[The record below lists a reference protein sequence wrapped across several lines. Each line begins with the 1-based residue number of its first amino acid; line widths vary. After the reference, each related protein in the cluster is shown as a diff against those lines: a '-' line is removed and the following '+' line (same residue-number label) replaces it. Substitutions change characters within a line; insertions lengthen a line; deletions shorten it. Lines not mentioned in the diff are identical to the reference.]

1 MVGFVRQ
8 RPFCAGRG
16 PRGPRAL
23 SNGSFRHQFYGVS
36 EDHTHRT
43 PHATRTTQKISS
55 SWPADAHCPPTKYQ
69 IMRRPILTIFAT
81 VASVSFAQ
89 DYGDNYADYAD
100 GQDDNLYAN
109 YAAKQQAKE
118 V

>member
-1 MVGFVRQ
+1 M
-8 RPFCAGRG
+8 
-16 PRGPRAL
+16 
-23 SNGSFRHQFYGVS
+23 
-36 EDHTHRT
+36 RT
-43 PHATRTTQKISS
+43 SQNPSQ
-55 SWPADAHCPPTKYQ
+55 PPYSYPSA
-69 IMRRPILTIFAT
+69 IMRRPIIVIFAA

-100 GQDDNLYAN
+100 GQQDNLYAN

>member
-1 MVGFVRQ
+1 M
-8 RPFCAGRG
+8 
-16 PRGPRAL
+16 RAL
-23 SNGSFRHQFYGVS
+23 EVGGRTYARTYIRSRTSVVRRLSEPQITCKSHKNTKSNAS
-36 EDHTHRT
+36 
-43 PHATRTTQKISS
+43 AIISI
-55 SWPADAHCPPTKYQ
+55 
-69 IMRRPILTIFAT
+69 IMRRPIIVIFAA

-100 GQDDNLYAN
+100 GQQDNLYAN